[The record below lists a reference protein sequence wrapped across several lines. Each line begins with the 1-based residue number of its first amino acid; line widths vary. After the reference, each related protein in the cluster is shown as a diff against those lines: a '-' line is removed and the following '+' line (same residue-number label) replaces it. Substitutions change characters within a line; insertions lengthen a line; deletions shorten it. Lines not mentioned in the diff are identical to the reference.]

1 MPQPYS
7 NDLRRK
13 ILGAYA
19 RKEGSLRE
27 LAERFDVSHAYA
39 KKIHREQL
47 RTGQM
52 ERKPQPR
59 YGPVSK
65 VTAAVQEQVR
75 AEVKRQPDV
84 TLWELQQRL
93 QSSRQVV
100 LSCSRWGAVLQALGL
115 RRKKNS
121 ARRRAGP

>member
-7 NDLRRK
+7 DDLRRK
-13 ILGAYA
+13 LLGAYA
-19 RKEGSLRE
+19 RQEGSLRE
-27 LAERFDVSHAYA
+27 LAERFDVSHGYA

-52 ERKPQPR
+52 ERKPQSR

-93 QSSRQVV
+93 KSSRHVE
-100 LSCSRWGAVLQALGL
+100 LSCSRWGCGATSVGIA
-115 RRKKNS
+115 
-121 ARRRAGP
+121 A